1 MLAFVV
7 SLMVYR
13 KSYVPLLSG
22 DSLCLQPVLPT
33 DLAAEPAPA
42 PTPLPEGCQVQG
54 AALRPQL
61 YVSGG
66 GECGAG
72 GAQLI
77 SGCGGGSPCQGMLLM
92 LF

>member
-1 MLAFVV
+1 MSRIRITGVNVNAVQ
-7 SLMVYR
+7 
-13 KSYVPLLSG
+13 G
-22 DSLCLQPVLPT
+22 G
-33 DLAAEPAPA
+33 AATEPAPA
-42 PTPLPEGCQVQG
+42 PAALPEGCQVQG

-92 LF
+92 I